1 MYVYVGGECGGNERS
16 DFFKKK
22 KKEKF
27 ELFVLSYY
35 KNRLCV

>member
-22 KKEKF
+22 KMRF